1 MIKTVSKIFL
11 TVMLL
16 CGTVF
21 AADSIKQVRASH
33 ILVKTRPE
41 AIQIKKDIE
50 NGGDFAYYAETYS
63 LCPSG
68 KNGGDL
74 GYFSRGQMVQPFE
87 DVALIPRF
95 GFRNGREN
103 RKNNQK
109 LYIGLKKLRNYL
121 CKKKFY
127 YWAVRIFRFHQ

>member
-1 MIKTVSKIFL
+1 MSKQGGFMIKTVSKIFL

-87 DVALIPRF
+87 DVAFDTPIGEVSDPVGTQFGWHLI
-95 GFRNGREN
+95 
-103 RKNNQK
+103 KVTD
-109 LYIGLKKLRNYL
+109 KK
-121 CKKKFY
+121 
-127 YWAVRIFRFHQ
+127 